1 MKWLCPLPMP
11 KDMIILAIPCDI
23 KEKNK
28 HMKVILAAFSF
39 LFLAT
44 GASLYAP
51 PCLTPEE
58 KKLYDLIMAYRKTKK
73 LPPIAVSA
81 KLTQVAKMHVQDL
94 MKNYEDNGKCNYH
107 SWSKKG
113 DWSPCCYTDD
123 HAQAAC
129 MWDKPKEI
137 AGYEGSGFEIAYWS
151 SAGANAKEAL
161 TGWQGS
167 SGHNAVIV
175 NSGIWKDM
183 NWKVIGIG
191 LDGEY
196 GVVWFGAE
204 EDVEK
209 AVSCN

>member
-1 MKWLCPLPMP
+1 
-11 KDMIILAIPCDI
+11 
-23 KEKNK
+23 
-28 HMKVILAAFSF
+28 MKVILAAFSF
-39 LFLAT
+39 LFLIAGT
-44 GASLYAP
+44 VLYAQ

-58 KKLYDLIMAYRKTKK
+58 KKLYDLITAYRRTRK
-73 LPPIAVSA
+73 LPAVPISA
-81 KLTQVAKMHVQDL
+81 KLTQVAKAHVQDL
-94 MKNYEDNGKCNYH
+94 NKNYEDDNKCNMH

-137 AGYEGSGFEIAYWS
+137 AGYEGNGFEIAHWS
-151 SAGANAKEAL
+151 SAGVNAKTSL
-161 TGWQGS
+161 SGWQGS
-167 SGHNAVIV
+167 AGHNAVII

-183 NWKVIGIG
+183 KWNAIGIA

-204 EDVEK
+204 PDIETI
-209 AVSCN
+209 VSCN

>member
-1 MKWLCPLPMP
+1 
-11 KDMIILAIPCDI
+11 
-23 KEKNK
+23 
-28 HMKVILAAFSF
+28 MKVFLTMFFS
-39 LFLAT
+39 LLLCL
-44 GASLYAP
+44 GASDLSSQT
-51 PCLTPEE
+51 CLSGEE
-58 KKLYDLIMAYRKTKK
+58 KKLYDLTMAYRKTKK
-73 LPPIAVSA
+73 LPSIPLSA
-81 KLTQVAKMHVQDL
+81 KLTQVAQAHVRDL
-94 MKNYEDNGKCNYH
+94 MKNYKDTGKCNYH
-107 SWSKKG
+107 SWSEKG

-129 MWDKPKEI
+129 MWNKPKEI
-137 AGYEGSGFEIAYWS
+137 AGYERSGFEIAYWS

-183 NWKVIGIG
+183 NWKAIGIG

-204 EDVEK
+204 EDNQV
-209 AVSCN
+209 AGTCD